1 MSDIALFLAVFLA
14 CIVEAV
20 EATTIVLAAG
30 TARDWRSAFSGLL
43 AGLVVLAGI
52 VAIAGPAITLLPIGV
67 LRLVVGGLLL
77 VFGLQW
83 LRKAILR
90 GSGYKAL
97 HDEEAIY
104 QEELAE
110 ARAART
116 TSRGGISDWYA
127 FTLSFKGVLLE
138 GLEVVF
144 IVLTFGAIQHKIGT
158 ASLAALAAVILVA
171 AAGFA
176 IRRPLARVPENTMKF
191 VVGVMLTSF
200 GVFWGAEGAGAIW
213 PGADL
218 ALLGIIPFITVLSL
232 LLVGVLRRRRADS
245 PAPLEKV
252 AVGVHTDSDNTS
264 SPAASAVS
272 AEHVFA
278 EHARPELGDA
288 SMAGEPA
295 ATATVTA
302 PSMGDRLVA
311 FGAFWYDFI
320 VGDDWRVTAGIALA
334 FALTAVLAGSGDPSW
349 WLVPVAVLILLPFSL
364 IRLVRSR

>member
-14 CIVEAV
+14 CTVEAV

-30 TARDWRSAFSGLL
+30 TARDWRSALSGVI
-43 AGLVVLAGI
+43 AGLAVLAGI
-52 VAIAGPAITLLPIGV
+52 VAVAGPAITVLPIGV

-104 QEELAE
+104 QAELAE
-110 ARAART
+110 ARSAHA
-116 TSRGGISDWYA
+116 TSRAGVSDWYA

-144 IVLTFGAIQHKIGT
+144 IVLTFGAIQHKVGT

-171 AAGFA
+171 GAGFA
-176 IRRPLARVPENTMKF
+176 LRRPLARVPENTMKF
-191 VVGVMLTSF
+191 VVGVMLASF
-200 GVFWGAEGAGAIW
+200 GVFWGAEGAGAVW

-218 ALLGIIPFITVLSL
+218 ALLGIIPFVAGLSL
-232 LLVGVLRRRRADS
+232 LLVGVLRGRRAREAAPAMMATADAVIAGVQTAAQVTGQGS
-245 PAPLEKV
+245 PVGHTAIVSDAEPAP
-252 AVGVHTDSDNTS
+252 
-264 SPAASAVS
+264 ASIG
-272 AEHVFA
+272 
-278 EHARPELGDA
+278 R
-288 SMAGEPA
+288 
-295 ATATVTA
+295 
-302 PSMGDRLVA
+302 RLAA

-320 VGDDWRVTAGIALA
+320 VGDDWRVTAGIVVA
-334 FALTAVLAGSGDPSW
+334 FALTAVLAGSGGPSW

-364 IRLVRSR
+364 IRLVRAR